1 MNKTLSL
8 IAAASLLPFLALA
21 DEPANP
27 APAEPAVAAP
37 ATTANGVRIDGAEIG
52 QWTHDWDAALAL
64 AKEKDVPVFALF
76 TGSDW
81 CPYCVKLHD
90 RIFAK
95 DGWKNWAKDN
105 VVLAYVDQP
114 RDESLVPEKYRERN
128 RQLCERYSIEGFPTA
143 LLLSLDTD
151 EPLMTYGYDNSD
163 TPESFAKDV
172 ADFLPLARHDG
183 IKKSL
188 SEEDWAL
195 YTKAQEERKSWEAKG
210 REFLAKIQPKFA
222 ALQKEGKSREEIQ
235 EALKDDVEEM
245 KKIQSGR
252 EAAVKSIQEL
262 MDRAMKSVAGEAPK
276 AE

>member
-1 MNKTLSL
+1 MNRTVSL

-27 APAEPAVAAP
+27 APA
-37 ATTANGVRIDGAEIG
+37 TTANGIRIDGAEIG

-95 DGWKNWAKDN
+95 DGWKDWAKDN
-105 VVLAYVDQP
+105 VVLAFVDMP
-114 RDESLVPEKYRERN
+114 NDKSLVPDKYQERN

-188 SEEDWAL
+188 SGEDWER
-195 YTKAQEERKSWEAKG
+195 YSKAQEERKLWEAKG
-210 REFLAKIQPKFA
+210 REFLAKIQPKFE

-245 KKIQSGR
+245 KTIQAGR
-252 EAAVKSIQEL
+252 EAAVKAIQEL
-262 MDRAMKSVAGEAPK
+262 MDRAMKSVSGEAPK